1 MKKKLYNV
9 SLLIGIIFL
18 SGSCMERDID
28 FTQYDEYASVLS
40 FSYSG
45 LLTVDYNNIGRD
57 VEVKIQGEEQEELIR
72 IHKGGTDPLQSA
84 TAQLV
89 LMTQEELDA
98 YNEENGSTYQ
108 FLPEEF
114 YTMPK
119 EVVIGSDIDGCPIS
133 IVLKTNLGED
143 EDAHYN
149 QVIPIKLMS
158 ETSKVNS
165 YNNTLIIAPKIIT
178 PTVSLDAIGLQTV
191 TMYDFTT
198 AAEKIVYETGLSL
211 DFFNEWEFSVKLVND
226 QEKLKELVSTYNT
239 NNGTEYIPL
248 SPTNYELPS
257 TVEFSSNESSKG
269 FSITLNKTGLDAGE
283 YLLPVLLDEVEEMPF
298 KVSEHVLYIRLNL
311 TKELPRLTFAKELAS
326 TNSTSPWTTEEGAEK
341 AFDRN
346 VSTFWQNQW
355 GTWEGHTEPV
365 NDPIYGVY
373 LDVDLATTGM
383 ELKTMLNF
391 IVKVRGWSRTTLPYT
406 IRLYGGTS
414 KDNLQPISEELP
426 IRLTETPQK
435 QTEFKNSTAVSL
447 PESGI
452 TYLRFAV
459 LEMINKDKEQIHDLR
474 EKKNVDGSW
483 NWKSVCITE
492 LEYYGL

>member
-149 QVIPIKLMS
+149 QVIPIKLMT

-298 KVSEHVLYIRLNL
+298 KVSEHILYIRLIL
-311 TKELPRLTFAKELAS
+311 TKELPRLVFAKELTS
-326 TNSTSPWTTEEGAEK
+326 TNSAAFWKGGSARP
-341 AFDRN
+341 AFDN
-346 VSTFWQNQW
+346 DVSTYWRSQYESY
-355 GTWEGHTEPV
+355 EGYTEPV

-373 LDVDLATTGM
+373 LDVDLSTTNIR
-383 ELKTMLNF
+383 LKTMLNF
-391 IVKVRGWSRTTLPYT
+391 IVKVRGYTRDSLPYKV
-406 IRLYGGTS
+406 RLYGGTGE
-414 KDNLQPISEELP
+414 DDLQPISDELL
-426 IRLTETPQK
+426 IELSETPQK
-435 QTEFKNSTAVSL
+435 QTVFENPIAVSL

-459 LEMINKDKEQIHDLR
+459 LEKINKNNNKIYKLT
-474 EKKNVDGSW
+474 EKKNPDGTW
-483 NWKSVCITE
+483 NWNDVTITE